1 MKKGLCFLLSLV
13 LVLSCCSASL
23 ASSDEIDLDTV
34 TGAVEYPWEGFRFDP
49 PELYRNTEKGIV
61 IMLGPRDLSEIVD
74 FVPCLYYAMTPER
87 YAEYKGSHDLTIP
100 PEELWTDTLFEVYI
114 CRKGMTLRQFCT
126 YSGGFMTD
134 EELEQVPEIARIGD
148 TTWYLRMPG
157 PNPYFLE
164 DVDPAYLDEYT
175 ALASARDEV
184 LAGLSLS
191 AAEPTP
197 DPNAGLVGSKL
208 EFTTTDLD
216 GNEIASADVFAQND
230 ITLLNIWATWCG
242 PCIGE
247 LEDLQGI
254 HRRMGE
260 KGVGVAGLLIDDDL
274 DAARELIDEFGVK
287 YPVILAP
294 GNLDDLVALRGYPTS
309 LFIGRDGTVLA
320 EPVLSADTARYH
332 TVLNELLRQMNRK

>member
-1 MKKGLCFLLSLV
+1 MKKVLGFLLSLV

-87 YAEYKGSHDLTIP
+87 YAEYKGSHELTIP

-114 CRKGMTLRQFCT
+114 CRKGMTLRQYCT

-164 DVDPAYLDEYT
+164 DVDPAY
-175 ALASARDEV
+175 
-184 LAGLSLS
+184 
-191 AAEPTP
+191 
-197 DPNAGLVGSKL
+197 
-208 EFTTTDLD
+208 
-216 GNEIASADVFAQND
+216 
-230 ITLLNIWATWCG
+230 
-242 PCIGE
+242 
-247 LEDLQGI
+247 
-254 HRRMGE
+254 
-260 KGVGVAGLLIDDDL
+260 
-274 DAARELIDEFGVK
+274 
-287 YPVILAP
+287 
-294 GNLDDLVALRGYPTS
+294 LDDLVALRGYPTS